1 MLPENNDCYR
11 FQDNWE
17 FVAERATVVQ
27 RRLLR
32 PKEEGDLG
40 GGGGFG
46 YKAFK
51 PLGKFQKRLF
61 LQETPHRKEQET
73 VLSKISLAWNPYF
86 VSL

>member
-40 GGGGFG
+40 GGGGGGGFG

-51 PLGKFQKRLF
+51 PLGKF
-61 LQETPHRKEQET
+61 
-73 VLSKISLAWNPYF
+73 
-86 VSL
+86 